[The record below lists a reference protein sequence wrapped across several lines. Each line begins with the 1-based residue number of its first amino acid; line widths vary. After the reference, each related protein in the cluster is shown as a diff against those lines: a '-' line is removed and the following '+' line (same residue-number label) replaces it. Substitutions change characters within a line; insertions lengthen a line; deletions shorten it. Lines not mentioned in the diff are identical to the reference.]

1 MTAYDDVLHWADSR
15 PWWQQKVLARIIA
28 GDTFEEQDYEDI
40 ARSLMEEPES
50 PPEGGWFSNLTPPQA
65 TRDESVRIVKV
76 RDLANVNRLA
86 SGQELTFDPDG
97 LTVVYGNN
105 GSGKSGYARVIS
117 SMVGARRQEEI
128 LPDVFAND
136 SGAPSGKV
144 VFKVGDSEKIAVLGQ
159 PTDPDLKRVAFYDE
173 HCGDSY
179 LTTEAEISYR
189 PSAVKLLEDLTAVCI
204 GVSQVIEA
212 WKQEK
217 SRPGQLPQVDS
228 VGSAA
233 EFLHNLSASTTDD
246 DIEAV
251 TQCPPDID
259 KQLDAQKS
267 ITARL
272 RVSNPTQEKARLV
285 ETSNALTKIADY
297 LETLEAKIGVQ
308 AGERIAVLVKNA
320 ESAQEAAN
328 IASQRTFGDEPLS
341 EVGSSVWRALWNA
354 AESYSKVAYPNHEFP
369 NTSDGA
375 VCVLCQQ
382 QLATAAADRLVRF
395 QQFVVDTTA
404 EEARH
409 AQHQV
414 DEARG
419 EFKKWSNTPPGIS
432 EAVIKLELKEYPNA
446 QKLRSILEAL
456 ETRALALAAGKPA
469 DSVDVT
475 TTVAT
480 LRGDATTHRNQAN
493 DINSEEGF
501 AKDLAK
507 AEAQERRLLDQIAM
521 RDGRKLI
528 EDELKRLQ
536 AIDKFEK
543 KLTETN
549 TRSITMKVSE
559 LTRAYVTEAADN
571 FFTREAK
578 NLGLEHVRFKAT
590 KARQGTQL
598 HKADFQGACTGAQL
612 TNVLSEGE
620 QTSLG
625 FVGFLTEAH
634 FDASKSALIFDDPV
648 SSLDH
653 MKRNLVARRIVELAK
668 DRQVV
673 VFTHD
678 VAFTTLLHKAAKQCN
693 VSYTTRGIERR
704 RKAEPGYTTEHHP
717 WTAKDS
723 GQRVDALR
731 QEVAALRRNE
741 GGMSEEEYQ
750 RETEHIAGHMSQ
762 TWERIISQVIAEPLV
777 DFTSL
782 EVRVQKLRIIGR
794 VTEEDVKTYDDSYS
808 RISGW
813 ASRHDRHPELNY
825 VPPTVEELQTE
836 IEVIADWLKR
846 VKKYQGS

>member
-28 GDTFEEQDYEDI
+28 GDTFKEQDYEDI

-65 TRDESVRIVKV
+65 TRDESVRIVEV

-189 PSAVKLLEDLTAVCI
+189 PSAVKLLEDLAAVCI
-204 GVSQVIEA
+204 GVSHVIEA
-212 WKQEK
+212 WKQEE
-217 SRPGQLPQVDS
+217 SRPGQLPQVDP

-246 DIEAV
+246 GIEAA

-259 KQLDAQKS
+259 EQLKAQKS
-267 ITARL
+267 ITAHL

-285 ETSNALTKIADY
+285 ETSNALTKIANH
-297 LETLEAKIGVQ
+297 LETLDKKV
-308 AGERIAVLVKNA
+308 GEQGEKQFAVLVEKA
-320 ESAQEAAN
+320 ESARKAADF
-328 IASQRTFGDEPLS
+328 ASRRTFGNEPLS
-341 EVGSSVWRALWNA
+341 EVGSNVWRMLWNA
-354 AESYSKVAYPNHEFP
+354 AESYSKVAYPDHDFP
-369 NTSDGA
+369 NTSDGS

-382 QLATAAADRLVRF
+382 QLDEVAADRLVRF
-395 QQFVVDTTA
+395 QQFVVDKTA
-404 EEARH
+404 EEARR

-419 EFKKWSNTPPGIS
+419 EFKKWSNTPSDIS
-432 EAVIKLELKEYPNA
+432 AAIFKLELDDDPNV
-446 QKLRSILEAL
+446 QTLKSLLEAL
-456 ETRALALAAGKPA
+456 QNRTLALVADQSA

-475 TTVAT
+475 ATVAA
-480 LRGDATTHRNQAN
+480 LRRDANAHRNQAN

-634 FDASKSALIFDDPV
+634 FDTSKSALIFDDPV

-653 MKRNLVARRIVELAK
+653 MKRNSVARRIVELAK
-668 DRQVV
+668 DKQVV

-678 VAFTTLLHKAAKQCN
+678 VAFTMLLHKAAKQCN

-731 QEVAALRRNE
+731 QEVAALRRSE

-750 RETEHIAGHMSQ
+750 RETENIAGHMSQ
-762 TWERIISQVIAEPLV
+762 TWERILSQVIAEPLV
-777 DFTSL
+777 DFASL

-794 VTEEDVKTYDDSYS
+794 VTEEDVKTYDNSYS

-846 VKKYQGS
+846 VKKYQSS

>member
-28 GDTFEEQDYEDI
+28 GDTFEKQDYEDI

-50 PPEGGWFSNLTPPQA
+50 PPDGGWFSNLTPPQA
-65 TRDESVRIVKV
+65 TRDESVRIVAV
-76 RDLANVNRLA
+76 RGLANVNRLA
-86 SGQELTFDPDG
+86 PGQELTFAEKE

-117 SMVGARRQEEI
+117 SMVGARHQEEI
-128 LPDVFAND
+128 LPDVFANT
-136 SGAPSGKV
+136 SSTPSGEV
-144 VFKVGDSEKIAVLGQ
+144 VFKVGDSERVAVLGQ
-159 PTDPDLKRVAFYDE
+159 PTDPDLKRIAFYDE

-189 PSAVKLLEDLTAVCI
+189 PSAVKLLEDLAAVCI
-204 GVSQVIEA
+204 GVSQA
-212 WKQEK
+212 FDSWKREK
-217 SRPGQLPQVDS
+217 SYSGSLPKVNPG
-228 VGSAA
+228 GSADV
-233 EFLHNLSASTTDD
+233 FLRGLNASTTDD
-246 DIEAV
+246 DIKAA
-251 TQCPPDID
+251 TQCPFDID
-259 KQLDAQKS
+259 EQLEAQKS

-272 RVSNPTQEKARLV
+272 RVNNPTQEKARLI
-285 ETSNALTKIADY
+285 ETSNALTMIANY
-297 LETLEAKIGVQ
+297 LETLEAKTGEQ
-308 AGERIAVLVKNA
+308 AEKRFAVLVEKV
-320 ESAQEAAN
+320 ESARKAADL
-328 IASQRTFGDEPLS
+328 ASQRTFGNDPLP
-341 EVGSSVWRALWNA
+341 EVGSNVWKVLWDA
-354 AESYSKVAYPNHEFP
+354 AESYSNVVYPNHSFP

-382 QLATAAADRLVRF
+382 QLDADATDRLVRF
-395 QQFVVDTTA
+395 QQFVVDMTA
-404 EEARH
+404 EEARR

-419 EFKKWSNTPPGIS
+419 ELKKWSNTPANIS

-456 ETRALALAAGKPA
+456 QTRALALVAGKSA
-469 DSVDVT
+469 DSVEVT

-480 LRGDATTHRNQAN
+480 LRRDATTHRNQA
-493 DINSEEGF
+493 DGVNSEGF
-501 AKDLAK
+501 AKNLAE
-507 AEAQERRLLDQIAM
+507 AEAQERRLHDQIAM

-536 AIDKFEK
+536 AVDKFEK
-543 KLTETN
+543 KQAETN
-549 TRSITMKVSE
+549 TRSITMKVGE
-559 LTRAYVTEAADN
+559 LTRTYVTEEADE
-571 FFTREAK
+571 FFTREAQ
-578 NLGLEHVRFKAT
+578 NLGLEQVRFKAT
-590 KARQGTQL
+590 KARQGSQL
-598 HKADFQGACTGAQL
+598 HKADLQGARTGTKL
-612 TNVLSEGE
+612 TDVLSEGE

-678 VAFTTLLHKAAKQCN
+678 VAFTMLLHKAAKECN
-693 VSYTTRGIERR
+693 VSYAMRGIEKR
-704 RKAEPGYTTEHHP
+704 RKTDPGYTTTSHP
-717 WTAKDS
+717 WKAKNAA
-723 GQRVDALR
+723 QRIDTFKKEVDVLR
-731 QEVAALRRNE
+731 CNE
-741 GGMSEEEYQ
+741 AGMSEEAYQ
-750 RETEHIAGHMSQ
+750 RETENIAGHMSQ

-777 DFTSL
+777 DYESL
-782 EVRVQKLRIIGR
+782 EVRVGKLRIIGR

-813 ASRHDRHPELNY
+813 ASRHDPHPTLNY
-825 VPPTVEELQTE
+825 SPPTVDELTNE
-836 IEVIADWLKR
+836 YEVIKAWYDR
-846 VKKYQGS
+846 VRKYQRP

>member
-28 GDTFEEQDYEDI
+28 GDTFEKQDYEDI
-40 ARSLMEEPES
+40 ALSLMEEPES
-50 PPEGGWFSNLTPPQA
+50 PPDGGWFSNLTPPQA
-65 TRDESVRIVKV
+65 TRDESVRIVEV

-189 PSAVKLLEDLTAVCI
+189 PSAVKLLEDLAAVCL
-204 GVSQVIEA
+204 GVSQVIET
-212 WKQEK
+212 WKKEI
-217 SRPGQLPQVDS
+217 SLPGQLPQVNPD
-228 VGSAA
+228 GSADV
-233 EFLHNLSASTTDD
+233 FLRGLNASTTDD
-246 DIEAV
+246 DIEAA

-259 KQLDAQKS
+259 EQLEAQKS

-272 RVSNPTQEKARLV
+272 RVSNPTQEKARLA
-285 ETSNALTKIADY
+285 ETSNALTKIAKY

-328 IASQRTFGDEPLS
+328 IASQRTFGNDPLP
-341 EVGSSVWRALWNA
+341 EVGSNVWKVLWDA
-354 AESYSKVAYPNHEFP
+354 AESYSKVAYPDHDFP
-369 NTSDGA
+369 NTSEGA

-382 QLATAAADRLVRF
+382 QLDADATDRLVRF

-404 EEARH
+404 EEARR
-409 AQHQV
+409 AQYQV

-419 EFKKWSNTPPGIS
+419 EFKKWSNTPPDIS
-432 EAVIKLELKEYPNA
+432 EVVIKLELKEYPNA
-446 QKLRSILEAL
+446 QKLRSILEDL
-456 ETRALALAAGKPA
+456 QTRALALVAGKPA
-469 DSVDVT
+469 DSVDVI

-480 LRGDATTHRNQAN
+480 LRRDATAHRNQAN
-493 DINSEEGF
+493 GVDSEGF

-507 AEAQERRLLDQIAM
+507 AEAQEHRLQDQIAM

-549 TRSITMKVSE
+549 TRSITRKVGE

-598 HKADFQGACTGAQL
+598 HKADFQDACTGAQL

-634 FDASKSALIFDDPV
+634 FDTSKSALIFDDPV

-653 MKRNLVARRIVELAK
+653 MKRNSVARRIVELAK

-678 VAFTTLLHKAAKQCN
+678 VAFTMLLHKAAEQCN
-693 VSYTTRGIERR
+693 VSYATRGIERR

-731 QEVAALRRNE
+731 QEVAALRRSE

-750 RETEHIAGHMSQ
+750 RETEKIAGHMSQ
-762 TWERIISQVIAEPLV
+762 TWERILSQVIAEPLV
-777 DFTSL
+777 DFASL

-794 VTEEDVKTYDDSYS
+794 VTEQDVKTYDDSYS

-825 VPPTVEELQTE
+825 VPPTVKELQAE
-836 IEVIADWLKR
+836 IEVIADWFKQ

>member
-1 MTAYDDVLHWADSR
+1 MTAYDDVLHWADLR

-40 ARSLMEEPES
+40 ARSLMEKPES
-50 PPEGGWFSNLTPPQA
+50 PPEGGWFSSLTPPQA

-86 SGQELTFDPDG
+86 SGQELTFEPSG
-97 LTVVYGNN
+97 LTVVFGNN

-117 SMVGARRQEEI
+117 SIVGARRQEEI
-128 LPDVFAND
+128 LPDVFADD

-189 PSAVKLLEDLTAVCI
+189 PSAVKLLEDLVAVCI
-204 GVSQVIEA
+204 GVSQVIDS
-212 WKQEK
+212 WKREK
-217 SRPGQLPQVDS
+217 SSSGPLPQVNPG
-228 VGSAA
+228 GSADA
-233 EFLHNLSASTTDD
+233 FLRGLNAATTDD
-246 DIEAV
+246 DIEAA
-251 TQCPPDID
+251 TQCPLDID
-259 KQLDAQKS
+259 KQLEAQKS

-272 RVSNPTQEKARLV
+272 RVSNPTQEKSRLV
-285 ETSNALTKIADY
+285 ETSNALTKIANY
-297 LETLEAKIGVQ
+297 LETLDTKIGEQ
-308 AGERIAVLVKNA
+308 AEKQLAVLVEKA
-320 ESAQEAAN
+320 ESARKAADL
-328 IASQRTFGDEPLS
+328 ASQRTFGNDPLP
-341 EVGSSVWRALWNA
+341 EVGSNVWKVLWDA
-354 AESYSKVAYPNHEFP
+354 AESYSNVVYPNHSFP

-382 QLATAAADRLVRF
+382 QLDADATDRLVRF
-395 QQFVVDTTA
+395 QQFVMDRTA
-404 EEARH
+404 EEARR
-409 AQHQV
+409 AQRQV

-419 EFKKWSNTPPGIS
+419 ELEKWSNTPSNIS
-432 EAVIKLELKEYPNA
+432 EAVIKLELKEYPKA

-456 ETRALALAAGKPA
+456 QTRALALVAGESA

-480 LRGDATTHRNQAN
+480 LRRDATTHRNQA
-493 DINSEEGF
+493 DGINSEGF
-501 AKDLAK
+501 AKDLAE
-507 AEAQERRLLDQIAM
+507 AEAQEHRLQDQIAM

-536 AIDKFEK
+536 DVDKFEK
-543 KLTETN
+543 KQTETN
-549 TRSITMKVSE
+549 TSSITRKVGE
-559 LTRAYVTEAADN
+559 LTRTYVTEEADG
-571 FFTREAK
+571 FFTREAR
-578 NLGLEHVRFKAT
+578 NLGLEQVRFRAT
-590 KARQGTQL
+590 KARQGSQL
-598 HKADFQGACTGAQL
+598 HKADFRDARSGTKL
-612 TNVLSEGE
+612 TEVLSEGE

-653 MKRNLVARRIVELAK
+653 MKRESVARRIVDLAK

-678 VAFTTLLHKAAKQCN
+678 VAFTMLLHKAAGEIA
-693 VSYTTRGIERR
+693 VPYATRGIEKR
-704 RKAEPGYTTEHHP
+704 RKAEPGYTTENHP
-717 WTAKDS
+717 WTAKDAA
-723 GQRVDALR
+723 QRVDKLK
-731 QEVAALRRNE
+731 QEVAALRRQE
-741 GGMSEEEYQ
+741 RGMPEEDYQ
-750 RETEHIAGHMSQ
+750 RETEKIAGHMSQ

-777 DFTSL
+777 DYGKL
-782 EVRVQKLRIIGR
+782 EVRVGKLRIIGR

-808 RISGW
+808 RISAW
-813 ASRHDRHPELNY
+813 APRHDPNPALNY
-825 VPPTVEELQTE
+825 SPPEVDELENE
-836 IEVIADWLKR
+836 IEVIADWLKQ
-846 VKKYQGS
+846 VKRYQR

>member
-28 GDTFEEQDYEDI
+28 GDTFEKQDYEDI

-50 PPEGGWFSNLTPPQA
+50 PPDGGWFSNLTPPQA
-65 TRDESVRIVKV
+65 TRDESVRIVAV
-76 RDLANVNRLA
+76 RGLANVNRLA
-86 SGQELTFDPDG
+86 PGQELTFAEKE

-117 SMVGARRQEEI
+117 SMVGARHQEEI
-128 LPDVFAND
+128 LPDVFANT
-136 SGAPSGKV
+136 SSTPSGEV
-144 VFKVGDSEKIAVLGQ
+144 VFKVGDSERVAVLGQ
-159 PTDPDLKRVAFYDE
+159 PTDPDLKRIAFYDE

-189 PSAVKLLEDLTAVCI
+189 PSAVKLLEDLAAVCI
-204 GVSQVIEA
+204 GVSQA
-212 WKQEK
+212 FDSWKREK
-217 SRPGQLPQVDS
+217 SYSGSLPKVNPG
-228 VGSAA
+228 GSADV
-233 EFLHNLSASTTDD
+233 FLRGLNASTTDD
-246 DIEAV
+246 DIKAA
-251 TQCPPDID
+251 TQCPFDID
-259 KQLDAQKS
+259 EQLEAQKS

-272 RVSNPTQEKARLV
+272 RVSNPTQEKARLI
-285 ETSNALTKIADY
+285 ETSNALTMIANY
-297 LETLEAKIGVQ
+297 LETLEAKTGEQ
-308 AGERIAVLVKNA
+308 AEKRFAVLVEKV
-320 ESAQEAAN
+320 ESARKAADL
-328 IASQRTFGDEPLS
+328 ASQRTFGNDPLP
-341 EVGSSVWRALWNA
+341 EVGSNVWKVLWDA
-354 AESYSKVAYPNHEFP
+354 AESYSNVVYPNHSFP

-382 QLATAAADRLVRF
+382 QLDADATDRLVRF
-395 QQFVVDTTA
+395 QQFVVDMTA
-404 EEARH
+404 EEARR

-419 EFKKWSNTPPGIS
+419 ELKKWSNTPADIS

-456 ETRALALAAGKPA
+456 QTRALALVAGKSA
-469 DSVDVT
+469 DSVEVT

-480 LRGDATTHRNQAN
+480 LRRDATTHCNQA
-493 DINSEEGF
+493 DGVNSEGF
-501 AKDLAK
+501 AKNLAE
-507 AEAQERRLLDQIAM
+507 AEAQERRLHDQIAM

-536 AIDKFEK
+536 AVDKFEK
-543 KLTETN
+543 KQAETN
-549 TRSITMKVSE
+549 TRSITMKIGE
-559 LTRAYVTEAADN
+559 LTRTYVTEEADE
-571 FFTREAK
+571 FFTREAQ
-578 NLGLEHVRFKAT
+578 NLGLEQVRFKAT
-590 KARQGTQL
+590 KARQGSQL
-598 HKADFQGACTGAQL
+598 HKADLQGARTGTKL
-612 TNVLSEGE
+612 TDVLSEGE

-678 VAFTTLLHKAAKQCN
+678 VAFTMLLHKAAKECN
-693 VSYTTRGIERR
+693 VSYAMRGIEKR
-704 RKAEPGYTTEHHP
+704 RKTDPGYTTTSHP
-717 WTAKDS
+717 WKAKNAA
-723 GQRVDALR
+723 QRIDTFKREVD
-731 QEVAALRRNE
+731 VLRRNE
-741 GGMSEEEYQ
+741 AGMSEEAYQ
-750 RETEHIAGHMSQ
+750 RETENIAGHMSQ

-777 DFTSL
+777 DYESL
-782 EVRVQKLRIIGR
+782 EVRVGKLRIIGR

-813 ASRHDRHPELNY
+813 ASRHDPHPTLNY
-825 VPPTVEELQTE
+825 SPPTVDELTNE
-836 IEVIADWLKR
+836 YEVIKAWYDR
-846 VKKYQGS
+846 VRKYQKP

>member
-28 GDTFEEQDYEDI
+28 GDTFEKQDYEDI

-50 PPEGGWFSNLTPPQA
+50 PPDGGWFSNLTPPQA
-65 TRDESVRIVKV
+65 TRDESVRIVAV
-76 RDLANVNRLA
+76 RGLANVNRLA
-86 SGQELTFDPDG
+86 PGQELTFAEKE

-117 SMVGARRQEEI
+117 SMVGARHQEEI
-128 LPDVFAND
+128 LPDVFANT
-136 SGAPSGKV
+136 SSTPSGEV
-144 VFKVGDSEKIAVLGQ
+144 VFKVGDSERVAVLGQ
-159 PTDPDLKRVAFYDE
+159 PTDPDLKRIAFYDE

-189 PSAVKLLEDLTAVCI
+189 PSAVKLLEDLAAVCI
-204 GVSQVIEA
+204 GVSQA
-212 WKQEK
+212 FDSWKREK
-217 SRPGQLPQVDS
+217 SYSGSLPKVNPG
-228 VGSAA
+228 GSADV
-233 EFLHNLSASTTDD
+233 FLRGLNASTTDD
-246 DIEAV
+246 DIKAA
-251 TQCPPDID
+251 TQCPFDID
-259 KQLDAQKS
+259 EQLEAQKS

-272 RVSNPTQEKARLV
+272 RVSNPTQEKARLI
-285 ETSNALTKIADY
+285 ETSNALTMIANY
-297 LETLEAKIGVQ
+297 LETLEAKTGEQ
-308 AGERIAVLVKNA
+308 AEKRFAVLVEKV
-320 ESAQEAAN
+320 ESARKAADL
-328 IASQRTFGDEPLS
+328 ASQRTFGNDPLP
-341 EVGSSVWRALWNA
+341 EVGSNVWKVLWDA
-354 AESYSKVAYPNHEFP
+354 AESYSNVVYPNHSFP

-382 QLATAAADRLVRF
+382 QLDADATDRLVRF
-395 QQFVVDTTA
+395 QQFVVDMTA
-404 EEARH
+404 EEARR

-419 EFKKWSNTPPGIS
+419 ELKKWSNTPADIS

-456 ETRALALAAGKPA
+456 QTRALALVAGKSA
-469 DSVDVT
+469 DSVEVT

-480 LRGDATTHRNQAN
+480 LRRDATTHRNQA
-493 DINSEEGF
+493 DGVNSEGF
-501 AKDLAK
+501 AKNLAE
-507 AEAQERRLLDQIAM
+507 AEAQERRLHDQIAM

-536 AIDKFEK
+536 AVDKFEK
-543 KLTETN
+543 KQAETN
-549 TRSITMKVSE
+549 TRSITMKIGE
-559 LTRAYVTEAADN
+559 LTRTYVTEEADE
-571 FFTREAK
+571 FFTREAQ
-578 NLGLEHVRFKAT
+578 NLGLEQVRFKAT
-590 KARQGTQL
+590 KARQGSQL
-598 HKADFQGACTGAQL
+598 HKADLQGARTGTKL
-612 TNVLSEGE
+612 TDVLSEGE

-678 VAFTTLLHKAAKQCN
+678 VAFTMLLHKAAKECN
-693 VSYTTRGIERR
+693 VSYAMRGIEKR
-704 RKAEPGYTTEHHP
+704 RKTDPGYTTTSHP
-717 WTAKDS
+717 WKAKNAA
-723 GQRVDALR
+723 QRIDTFKKEVD
-731 QEVAALRRNE
+731 VLRRNE
-741 GGMSEEEYQ
+741 AGMSEEAYQ
-750 RETEHIAGHMSQ
+750 RETENIAGHMSQ

-777 DFTSL
+777 DYESL
-782 EVRVQKLRIIGR
+782 EVRVGKLRIIGR

-813 ASRHDRHPELNY
+813 ASRHDPHPTLNY
-825 VPPTVEELQTE
+825 SPPTVDELTNE
-836 IEVIADWLKR
+836 YEVIKAWYDR
-846 VKKYQGS
+846 VRKYQR

>member
-28 GDTFEEQDYEDI
+28 GDTFEKQDYEDI

-50 PPEGGWFSNLTPPQA
+50 PPDGGWFSNLTPPQA
-65 TRDESVRIVKV
+65 TRDESVRIVAV
-76 RDLANVNRLA
+76 RGLANVNRLA
-86 SGQELTFDPDG
+86 PGQELTFAEKE

-117 SMVGARRQEEI
+117 SMVGARHQEEI
-128 LPDVFAND
+128 LPDVFANT
-136 SGAPSGKV
+136 SSTPSGEV
-144 VFKVGDSEKIAVLGQ
+144 VFKVGDSERVAVLGQ
-159 PTDPDLKRVAFYDE
+159 PTDPDLKRIAFYDE

-189 PSAVKLLEDLTAVCI
+189 PSAVKLLEDLAAVCI
-204 GVSQVIEA
+204 GVSQA
-212 WKQEK
+212 FDSWKREK
-217 SRPGQLPQVDS
+217 SYSGSLPKVNPG
-228 VGSAA
+228 GSADV
-233 EFLHNLSASTTDD
+233 FLRGLNASTTDD
-246 DIEAV
+246 DIKAA
-251 TQCPPDID
+251 TQCPFDID
-259 KQLDAQKS
+259 EQLEAQKS

-272 RVSNPTQEKARLV
+272 RVSNPTQEKARLI
-285 ETSNALTKIADY
+285 ETSNALTMIANY
-297 LETLEAKIGVQ
+297 LETLEAKTGEQ
-308 AGERIAVLVKNA
+308 AEKRFAVLVEKV
-320 ESAQEAAN
+320 ESARKAADL
-328 IASQRTFGDEPLS
+328 ASQRTFGNDPLP
-341 EVGSSVWRALWNA
+341 EVGSNVWKVLWDA
-354 AESYSKVAYPNHEFP
+354 AESYSNVVYPNHSFP

-382 QLATAAADRLVRF
+382 QLDADATDRLVRF
-395 QQFVVDTTA
+395 QQFVVDMTA
-404 EEARH
+404 EEARR

-419 EFKKWSNTPPGIS
+419 ELKKWSNTPADIS

-456 ETRALALAAGKPA
+456 QTRALALVAGKSA
-469 DSVDVT
+469 DSVEVT

-480 LRGDATTHRNQAN
+480 LRRDATTHRNQA
-493 DINSEEGF
+493 DGVNSEGF
-501 AKDLAK
+501 AKNLAE
-507 AEAQERRLLDQIAM
+507 AEAQERRLHDQIAM

-536 AIDKFEK
+536 AVDKFEK
-543 KLTETN
+543 KQAETN
-549 TRSITMKVSE
+549 TRSITMKIGE
-559 LTRAYVTEAADN
+559 LTRTYVTEEADE
-571 FFTREAK
+571 FFTREAQ
-578 NLGLEHVRFKAT
+578 NLGLEQVRFKAT
-590 KARQGTQL
+590 KARQGSQL
-598 HKADFQGACTGAQL
+598 HKADLQGARTGTKL
-612 TNVLSEGE
+612 TDVLSEGE

-678 VAFTTLLHKAAKQCN
+678 VAFTMLLHKAAKECN
-693 VSYTTRGIERR
+693 VSYAMRGIEKR
-704 RKAEPGYTTEHHP
+704 RKTDPGYTTTSHP
-717 WTAKDS
+717 WKAKNAA
-723 GQRVDALR
+723 QRIDTFKNEVD
-731 QEVAALRRNE
+731 VLRRNE
-741 GGMSEEEYQ
+741 AGMSEEAYQ
-750 RETEHIAGHMSQ
+750 RETENIAGHMSQ

-777 DFTSL
+777 DYESL
-782 EVRVQKLRIIGR
+782 EVRVGKLRIIGR

-813 ASRHDRHPELNY
+813 ASRHDPHPTLNY
-825 VPPTVEELQTE
+825 SPPTVDELTNE
-836 IEVIADWLKR
+836 YEVIKAWYDR
-846 VKKYQGS
+846 VRKYQK

>member
-50 PPEGGWFSNLTPPQA
+50 PPDGGWFSNLTPPQA
-65 TRDESVRIVKV
+65 TRDESVRIVEV

-86 SGQELTFDPDG
+86 SGQELTFAPDG

-117 SMVGARRQEEI
+117 SMVGARRQEKI

-189 PSAVKLLEDLTAVCI
+189 PSAVKLLEDLAAVCI
-204 GVSQVIEA
+204 GVSHVIEA

-217 SRPGQLPQVDS
+217 SRPGQLPQVDPD
-228 VGSAA
+228 GSAA

-246 DIEAV
+246 GIEAAIH
-251 TQCPPDID
+251 CPPDID
-259 KQLDAQKS
+259 KQLKAQKS
-267 ITARL
+267 ITAHL

-285 ETSNALTKIADY
+285 ETSNALTKIANY
-297 LETLEAKIGVQ
+297 LETLEAKV
-308 AGERIAVLVKNA
+308 GEQGEKQFAVLVEKA

-382 QLATAAADRLVRF
+382 QLDADATDRLVRF

-404 EEARH
+404 EEAQR

-432 EAVIKLELKEYPNA
+432 EAVIKLGLKEYPNA

-456 ETRALALAAGKPA
+456 EARALALVAGESA

-480 LRGDATTHRNQAN
+480 LRRDATTHRNQA
-493 DINSEEGF
+493 DGINSEKF
-501 AKDLAK
+501 AKDLAE
-507 AEAQERRLLDQIAM
+507 AEAQERRLQDQIAM

-536 AIDKFEK
+536 AIDKFENK
-543 KLTETN
+543 QAETN
-549 TRSITMKVSE
+549 TRSITIKVGE
-559 LTRAYVTEAADN
+559 LTRTYVTEEADE
-571 FFTREAK
+571 FFTREAQ
-578 NLGLEHVRFKAT
+578 NLGLEQVRFKAT
-590 KARQGTQL
+590 KARQGSQL
-598 HKADFQGACTGAQL
+598 HKADLQGARAGTKL
-612 TNVLSEGE
+612 TDVLSEGE

-634 FDASKSALIFDDPV
+634 FDDSKSALIFDDPV

-678 VAFTTLLHKAAKQCN
+678 VAFTMLLHKAAEECE
-693 VSYTTRGIERR
+693 VSYDTRGIEKR
-704 RKAEPGYTTEHHP
+704 RKTDPGYTTKNHP
-717 WTAKDS
+717 WKAKDAA
-723 GQRVDALR
+723 QRIHTFNE
-731 QEVAALRRNE
+731 EVEALRRNE
-741 GGMSEEEYQ
+741 EGMSEEEYQ
-750 RETEHIAGHMSQ
+750 RETENIAGHMSQ

-777 DFTSL
+777 DYESL
-782 EVRVQKLRIIGR
+782 EVRVGKLRIIGR

-813 ASRHDRHPELNY
+813 ASRHDPHPTLNY
-825 VPPTVEELQTE
+825 FPPTVDELKNE
-836 IEVIADWLKR
+836 YKVIKAWYER
-846 VKKYQGS
+846 VRKYQK

>member
-144 VFKVGDSEKIAVLGQ
+144 VFEVGDSEKIAVLGQ

-189 PSAVKLLEDLTAVCI
+189 PSAVKLLEDLTAVCN
-204 GVSQVIEA
+204 GVSQVIGS
-212 WKQEK
+212 WKREK
-217 SRPGQLPQVDS
+217 SYSGPLPKVNPG
-228 VGSAA
+228 GSADV
-233 EFLHNLSASTTDD
+233 FLRGLNAATTDD

-259 KQLDAQKS
+259 KQLEAQKS

-285 ETSNALTKIADY
+285 ETANALTKIANY
-297 LETLEAKIGVQ
+297 LETLEAKIGEQ
-308 AGERIAVLVKNA
+308 AEERFAVLTKKVD
-320 ESAQEAAN
+320 SAREAAN
-328 IASQRTFGDEPLS
+328 LASQRTFGNEPLP
-341 EVGSSVWRALWNA
+341 EAGSDVWKVLWDA
-354 AESYSKVAYPNHEFP
+354 AESYSNVVYPNHSFP

-382 QLATAAADRLVRF
+382 QLDADATDRFVRF
-395 QQFVVDTTA
+395 QQFVEDTTA
-404 EEARH
+404 EEARR
-409 AQHQV
+409 AQHQF
-414 DEARG
+414 DEAQR
-419 EFKKWSNTPPGIS
+419 ELKKCSNQPSDIS
-432 EAVIKLELKEYPNA
+432 AAIMKLELHDNPNV
-446 QKLRSILEAL
+446 QTIKSLLGAL
-456 ETRALALAAGKPA
+456 QARALALVAGESAK
-469 DSVDVT
+469 SVDVT

-480 LRGDATTHRNQAN
+480 LRRDATTYRNQA
-493 DINSEEGF
+493 DGINSEGF
-501 AKDLAK
+501 AKDFAE
-507 AEAQERRLLDQIAM
+507 AEAQERRLHDQIAM

-536 AIDKFEK
+536 AIDNFEK

-549 TRSITMKVSE
+549 TRSITMKVGE
-559 LTRAYVTEAADN
+559 LTRTYVTEEADE
-571 FFTREAK
+571 FFTREAQ
-578 NLGLEHVRFKAT
+578 NLGLEQVRFKAT

-598 HKADFQGACTGAQL
+598 HKADFQGACAGAQL

-653 MKRNLVARRIVELAK
+653 MKRDSVARRIVELAK

-678 VAFTTLLHKAAKQCN
+678 VAFTMLLHKAAKQCN
-693 VSYTTRGIERR
+693 VSYATRGIERR

-723 GQRVDALR
+723 GQRVDTLR

-741 GGMSEEEYQ
+741 GGMSEEKYQ
-750 RETEHIAGHMSQ
+750 RETENIAGHMSQ

-777 DFTSL
+777 DFASL

>member
-65 TRDESVRIVKV
+65 TRDESVRIVEV

-86 SGQELTFDPDG
+86 SGQKLTFDPDG

-189 PSAVKLLEDLTAVCI
+189 PSAVKLLEDLAVVCA
-204 GVSQVIEA
+204 GVSRVIEA
-212 WKQEK
+212 WKQE
-217 SRPGQLPQVDS
+217 SQPGLLPKVNPG
-228 VGSAA
+228 GSADV
-233 EFLHNLSASTTDD
+233 FLRDLSASTTDN
-246 DIEAV
+246 DIKAA
-251 TQCPPDID
+251 TQCPLDID
-259 KQLDAQKS
+259 EQLEAQKS

-272 RVSNPTQEKARLV
+272 RVSNPTQEKARLI
-285 ETSNALTKIADY
+285 ETSNALTMIANY
-297 LETLEAKIGVQ
+297 LETLDEKVGVQ
-308 AGERIAVLVKNA
+308 AEKQLAELVKDA
-320 ESAQEAAN
+320 DIAQEAAN
-328 IASQRTFGDEPLS
+328 LASQRTFENDPLP
-341 EVGSSVWRALWNA
+341 EVGSSVWKVLWDA
-354 AESYSKVAYPNHEFP
+354 AESYSNVVYPNHSFP

-382 QLATAAADRLVRF
+382 QLDADATDRLVRF
-395 QQFVVDTTA
+395 QQFVVDMTA
-404 EEARH
+404 EEARR

-414 DEARG
+414 DEARD
-419 EFKKWSNTPPGIS
+419 ELNKWSNTPTGIS
-432 EAVIKLELKEYPNA
+432 EAVIKLELKEYSNA
-446 QKLRSILEAL
+446 QKLRSILEAIQ
-456 ETRALALAAGKPA
+456 TRALALVAGESA

-475 TTVAT
+475 TAVAT
-480 LRGDATTHRNQAN
+480 LRRDATTHRNQA
-493 DINSEEGF
+493 DGVNSEGF
-501 AKDLAK
+501 AKNLVE
-507 AEAQERRLLDQIAM
+507 AEAQELRLHDQIAM
-521 RDGRKLI
+521 RDGRQLI
-528 EDELKRLQ
+528 EAERTRLQ
-536 AIDKFEK
+536 TINEFDR
-543 KLTETN
+543 KLSETN

-559 LTRAYVTEAADN
+559 LTRTYVTEEADE
-571 FFTREAK
+571 FFTHEAQ
-578 NLGLEHVRFKAT
+578 NLGLEQVRFEAT
-590 KARQGTQL
+590 KARQGSQL
-598 HKADFQGACTGAQL
+598 HKANLQGARTGTKL
-612 TNVLSEGE
+612 TDVLSEGE

-653 MKRNLVARRIVELAK
+653 MKRNLIARRIVELAQ

-678 VAFTTLLHKAAKQCN
+678 VAFTALLRKAADEIA
-693 VSYTTRGIERR
+693 VPYATRGIEKR
-704 RKAEPGYTTEHHP
+704 RKAEPGYTTDHHP
-717 WTAKDS
+717 WTVKDAA
-723 GQRVDALR
+723 QRIHTLKNEVEALG
-731 QEVAALRRNE
+731 RNE
-741 GGMSEEEYQ
+741 AGMSEEDYQ
-750 RETEHIAGHMSQ
+750 RETEKIAGHMSQ
-762 TWERIISQVIAEPLV
+762 TWERIISQVIADPLV
-777 DFTSL
+777 DYRKL
-782 EVRVQKLRIIGR
+782 EVRVMQLRIIGR
-794 VTEEDVKTYDDSYS
+794 ITEEDVKTYDDSYT

-813 ASRHDRHPELNY
+813 ASRHDPHPTLNY
-825 VPPTVEELQTE
+825 SPPTVDELMNE
-836 IEVIADWLKR
+836 YKVIKAWYDR
-846 VKKYQGS
+846 VKKYQQK

>member
-28 GDTFEEQDYEDI
+28 GDTFEKQDYEDI

-50 PPEGGWFSNLTPPQA
+50 PPDGGWFSNLTPPQV
-65 TRDESVRIVKV
+65 TRDESVRIVAV
-76 RDLANVNRLA
+76 RGLANVNRLA
-86 SGQELTFDPDG
+86 PGQKLTFDPNG

-128 LPDVFAND
+128 LPDVFANG

-189 PSAVKLLEDLTAVCI
+189 PSAVRLLEDLTAVCI

-217 SRPGQLPQVDS
+217 SRSGQLPQVDPG
-228 VGSAA
+228 GSAA

-246 DIEAV
+246 DIKAA
-251 TQCPPDID
+251 TQCPSDID
-259 KQLDAQKS
+259 EQLDAQKS

-272 RVSNPTQEKARLV
+272 RVSNPTLEKARLI
-285 ETSNALTKIADY
+285 ETSNALTMIANH
-297 LETLEAKIGVQ
+297 LETLEAKTGEQ
-308 AGERIAVLVKNA
+308 AEKRFAVLVEKA
-320 ESAQEAAN
+320 ESARKAADL
-328 IASQRTFGDEPLS
+328 ASQRTFENDPLP
-341 EVGSSVWRALWNA
+341 EVGSSVWKVLWDA
-354 AESYSKVAYPNHEFP
+354 AESYSNVVYPNHSFP

-382 QLATAAADRLVRF
+382 QLDADATDRLVRF
-395 QQFVVDTTA
+395 QQFVVDMTA
-404 EEARH
+404 EEARR

-414 DEARG
+414 DEARD
-419 EFKKWSNTPPGIS
+419 ELKKWSNTPTDVS
-432 EAVIKLELKEYPNA
+432 EAVIKLELKEYSNA

-456 ETRALALAAGKPA
+456 QTRALALVAGEST

-480 LRGDATTHRNQAN
+480 LRRDATTHRNQA
-493 DINSEEGF
+493 DGVNSEGF
-501 AKDLAK
+501 AKNLAE
-507 AEAQERRLLDQIAM
+507 AEAQELRLHDQIAM
-521 RDGRKLI
+521 RDGWQLIEAECTRLQTINEFDRKLS
-528 EDELKRLQ
+528 
-536 AIDKFEK
+536 
-543 KLTETN
+543 ETN
-549 TRSITMKVSE
+549 TRSITKKVGE
-559 LTRAYVTEAADN
+559 LTRAYVTQEADE
-571 FFTREAK
+571 FFTREAR
-578 NLGLEHVRFKAT
+578 NLGLEQVRFNAT

-598 HKADFQGACTGAQL
+598 HKADLQGARTGTKL
-612 TNVLSEGE
+612 TDVLSEGE

-653 MKRNLVARRIVELAK
+653 MKRNLIARRIVELAK

-678 VAFTTLLHKAAKQCN
+678 VAFTMLLYKAAKECN
-693 VSYTTRGIERR
+693 VSYATRGIEKR

-717 WTAKDS
+717 WTVKDVA
-723 GQRVDALR
+723 QRIHTLKEEVD
-731 QEVAALRRNE
+731 ALRRNE
-741 GGMSEEEYQ
+741 AGMSVEDYQ
-750 RETEHIAGHMSQ
+750 RETEKIAGHMSQ
-762 TWERIISQVIAEPLV
+762 TWERIISQVIADPLV
-777 DFTSL
+777 DYRKL
-782 EVRVQKLRIIGR
+782 EVRVLQFRIIGR
-794 VTEEDVKTYDDSYS
+794 VTEEDVKTYDDSYT

-813 ASRHDRHPELNY
+813 ASRHDPHPTLNY
-825 VPPTVEELQTE
+825 SPPTVDELTNE
-836 IEVIADWLKR
+836 YEVIKAWYDR
-846 VKKYQGS
+846 VKKYQQK